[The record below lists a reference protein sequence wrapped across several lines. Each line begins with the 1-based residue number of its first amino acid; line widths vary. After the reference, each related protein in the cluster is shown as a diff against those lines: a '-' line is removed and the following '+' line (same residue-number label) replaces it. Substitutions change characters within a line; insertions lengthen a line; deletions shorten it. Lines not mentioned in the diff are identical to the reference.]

1 LRAGESLGWTPATD
15 IYEDEEGL
23 SLKFELAGVEPK
35 DVDIR
40 FENGVLTI
48 KGERKLENEEK
59 KENYHRVE
67 LSYGAFN
74 RSFSLPPTV
83 DLDKIEAKS
92 KSGML
97 VVYLPKKDPVAPA
110 VSQTAT
116 ACRFAGSPGIDP
128 TPAPHASSSRDT
140 VQSRLPD
147 PGWLDIEAE
156 PFFAVAKQG
165 VELIAELY
173 EIEKL
178 CPTGPPGD
186 ELRRRLRDERSHDV
200 VRRIHEWALA
210 TRALPESL
218 GKAIAFRSDGEA
230 SLWAEAVASRP

>member
-1 LRAGESLGWTPATD
+1 MAMLTKWDPWRELNRAQEEMGRLLDDRFVLRAGESLGWTPATD

-83 DLDKIEAKS
+83 DADKIEAQS
-92 KSGML
+92 KNGVL
-97 VVYLPKKDPVAPA
+97 VVHLPKK
-110 VSQTAT
+110 
-116 ACRFAGSPGIDP
+116 
-128 TPAPHASSSRDT
+128 
-140 VQSRLPD
+140 
-147 PGWLDIEAE
+147 
-156 PFFAVAKQG
+156 
-165 VELIAELY
+165 
-173 EIEKL
+173 
-178 CPTGPPGD
+178 
-186 ELRRRLRDERSHDV
+186 
-200 VRRIHEWALA
+200 
-210 TRALPESL
+210 
-218 GKAIAFRSDGEA
+218 
-230 SLWAEAVASRP
+230 AEAKPKSIQVKVN